1 MRVLL
6 VAAHPDDGEIGAGGV
21 LALHSMRGDEVFAL
35 ILTLGE
41 RGGNPEERVEE
52 ALKGCE
58 ILGVKEVFFGDLPD
72 TSVMENLSRAISTIE
87 ETVREFEPDRVYSP
101 SSRDRH
107 QDHVATSMAVDAACK
122 NVKENLKY
130 ETPSTLTEFSPQYF
144 VDISKSISRKIEAIS
159 AHKSQIRKH
168 RFRIEAIKGLA
179 SFRGYQMGVE
189 YAEAFEVRWIL
200 RDGP

>member
-1 MRVLL
+1 
-6 VAAHPDDGEIGAGGV
+6 
-21 LALHSMRGDEVFAL
+21 
-35 ILTLGE
+35 
-41 RGGNPEERVEE
+41 
-52 ALKGCE
+52 
-58 ILGVKEVFFGDLPD
+58 
-72 TSVMENLSRAISTIE
+72 MENLSRAISTIE
-87 ETVREFEPDRVYSP
+87 EIVREFEPDRVYSP
-101 SSRDRH
+101 SRRDRH